1 MHISYSFGRVYSFVL
16 YKIAFKSQ
24 FSLDYGMVM

>member
-1 MHISYSFGRVYSFVL
+1 MHISRSFGRVYSFVL
-16 YKIAFKSQ
+16 YKITFKLK